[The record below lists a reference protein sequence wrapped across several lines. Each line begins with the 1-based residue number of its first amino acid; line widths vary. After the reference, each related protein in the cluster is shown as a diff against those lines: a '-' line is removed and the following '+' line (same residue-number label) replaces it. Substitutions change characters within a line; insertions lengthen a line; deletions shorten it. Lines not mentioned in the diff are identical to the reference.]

1 MDDHTLVTRRA
12 DVMAT
17 DIDDATVILSL
28 QSNCYVSLEAIGQR
42 IWALLEPPISLDS
55 LVEHLQE
62 AFEGDPGAIRR
73 DVEHF
78 LGELEADGLVTLQ
91 STEPPA

>member
-1 MDDHTLVTRRA
+1 MDDRTLITRRPDA
-12 DVMAT
+12 MAT

-28 QSNCYVSLEAIGQR
+28 PSNCYLSLDAVGQR
-42 IWALLEPPISLDS
+42 IWALLEPPISLDC
-55 LVEHLQE
+55 LVERLLE

>member
-1 MDDHTLVTRRA
+1 MAQRWRMSCLATERIGARRA
-12 DVMAT
+12 KP
-17 DIDDATVILSL
+17 LSL
-28 QSNCYVSLEAIGQR
+28 PSNCYVSLEAMGQR
-42 IWALLEPPISLDS
+42 ICALLEPPISLDS
-55 LVEHLQE
+55 LVERLQE
-62 AFEGDPGAIRR
+62 AFEDYPGAIRR